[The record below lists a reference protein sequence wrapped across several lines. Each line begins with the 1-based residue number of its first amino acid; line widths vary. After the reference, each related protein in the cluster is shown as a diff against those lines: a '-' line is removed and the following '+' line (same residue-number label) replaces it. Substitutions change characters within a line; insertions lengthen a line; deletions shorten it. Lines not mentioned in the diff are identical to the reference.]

1 MTEKLQPA
9 APDKLLYIFIGL
21 AVAINFSGLFIPI
34 AGPDAAIYATIS
46 KNMVLRNDFVQLIYQ
61 GADWLDKP
69 HLPFVVTA
77 ISFKIFGFTTW
88 AYKLPGILVMLA
100 GAWYTW
106 RFAALLYNRKVA
118 LWSVLILLTAEHIV
132 LSNNDVRA
140 EPYLTGFIIAAVFHY
155 FKANANNS
163 YKQLMYG
170 CLFAAFAVMTKGL
183 FALIPIYGAIAGH
196 LMITRQWKALFN
208 VRWLVAVVSILIFIL
223 PELWSLYMQFDMH
236 PEKVVFG
243 RKGVS
248 GVRFFFWDSQ
258 FGRFF
263 NTGPITGSGDPF
275 FFVHTLLWAFL
286 PWSLLLYA
294 ALFQFIKKGWKNVR
308 LKEWYCL
315 SGALLTFLVFSASGF
330 QLPYYLNIVFPFFA
344 IITAQYLYYIKS
356 RKVIAAI
363 SITQGIVICILMIA
377 IAALYYFFRPEVFT
391 LPAAATLFIL
401 LLMLVFYSGFMR
413 LGGYQKIAIRTVLAS
428 FIVNLFLN
436 LSFYPSLMQYQSG
449 SEAAVWINQNNTRSL
464 PVAMFLEDNPA
475 PFIFYNDRH
484 VATLKYDDTE
494 PLPARPFLLY
504 VPATEVA
511 GLQAKGWQLRP
522 LATFQRYWVTRLNGT
537 FLNHATRGKVLTQMV
552 VAEVK

>member
-1 MTEKLQPA
+1 
-9 APDKLLYIFIGL
+9 
-21 AVAINFSGLFIPI
+21 
-34 AGPDAAIYATIS
+34 
-46 KNMVLRNDFVQLIYQ
+46 
-61 GADWLDKP
+61 
-69 HLPFVVTA
+69 
-77 ISFKIFGFTTW
+77 
-88 AYKLPGILVMLA
+88 
-100 GAWYTW
+100 
-106 RFAALLYNRKVA
+106 
-118 LWSVLILLTAEHIV
+118 
-132 LSNNDVRA
+132 
-140 EPYLTGFIIAAVFHY
+140 
-155 FKANANNS
+155 
-163 YKQLMYG
+163 
-170 CLFAAFAVMTKGL
+170 
-183 FALIPIYGAIAGH
+183 
-196 LMITRQWKALFN
+196 
-208 VRWLVAVVSILIFIL
+208 
-223 PELWSLYMQFDMH
+223 
-236 PEKVVFG
+236 
-243 RKGVS
+243 
-248 GVRFFFWDSQ
+248 
-258 FGRFF
+258 
-263 NTGPITGSGDPF
+263 
-275 FFVHTLLWAFL
+275 
-286 PWSLLLYA
+286 
-294 ALFQFIKKGWKNVR
+294 
-308 LKEWYCL
+308 
-315 SGALLTFLVFSASGF
+315 
-330 QLPYYLNIVFPFFA
+330 
-344 IITAQYLYYIKS
+344 
-356 RKVIAAI
+356 
-363 SITQGIVICILMIA
+363 TQGIVICILMIV